1 MSNGPNNM
9 TYFYMG
15 AQYGLPILILVF
27 IIILGGTL
35 ISLLMLST
43 LD

>member
-1 MSNGPNNM
+1 MANGPNNM

-27 IIILGGTL
+27 LIIIFGTL
-35 ISLLMLST
+35 VSLLALST
-43 LD
+43 LG